1 MRFCQ
6 CLVGVSILAL
16 LIVASFFLQPVVAQK
31 IFTQF
36 HVCYVNT
43 MEKDIVQG
51 KIIIIILGVFYSDY
65 SPCGD
70 PCNLTARPGQM
81 QPTASFVIT
90 GSAALRFVDIPVT
103 PTGKPGEYRAEISWP
118 TDAPSGKMTAFI
130 IEDSLYD
137 GKRTGPDNE
146 TSHVETPDPID
157 DSTFNSIR
165 SAHPIV
171 AFFDFMPGGFAT
183 FAALLT
189 LLILL
194 AVVLLLMVRRRQRK

>member
-1 MRFCQ
+1 MRFRQ
-6 CLVGVSILAL
+6 CSVGASFLAL
-16 LIVASFFLQPVVAQK
+16 LIVASFSLQPVVTQK

-51 KIIIIILGVFYSDY
+51 KVIIIIFGVFYSDY

-70 PCNLTARPGQM
+70 PCDLKARLGQT
-81 QPTASFVIT
+81 QPTASFVTT
-90 GSAALRFVDIPVT
+90 GSPALRFTEIPVT

-118 TDAPSGKMTAFI
+118 TEAPIGKMTAFI
-130 IEDSLYD
+130 IKDSLYD

-194 AVVLLLMVRRRQRK
+194 VVILLLVARRRQKK